1 MSIEPSPSSFTES
14 SPLGFTLN
22 DIYCIILGQN
32 RLPEDGNPPSPWDSC
47 RKINGD
53 VFEFVMGDVERL
65 IKQAVA
71 VHLVKHI
78 QGYAARKAE
87 KGEVLKAYHALH
99 ILDGLIKEALMG
111 TWGNFFGICSGNSH
125 STNPMEAFMGMVIN
139 EKLRQ
144 IYCDL
149 NLTMLAPYD
158 PAVEALAPGPDVPME
173 KVQA

>member
-1 MSIEPSPSSFTES
+1 MAFELAPASFTES

-32 RLPEDGNPPSPWDSC
+32 RLPEDGNPPSPWDAC

-65 IKQAVA
+65 IERAVA
-71 VHLVKHI
+71 VHLVKHLQAI
-78 QGYAARKAE
+78 ALKKAE

-99 ILDGLIKEALMG
+99 ILDGRIKEALMG
-111 TWGNFFGICSGNSH
+111 TMCNFFGICSGNSH
-125 STNPMEAFMGMVIN
+125 STNHMEAFMGMVIN
-139 EKLRQ
+139 EKLRR

-158 PAVEALAPGPDVPME
+158 PAVEALAPGPDVPTE